1 MKWYAAAA
9 EQGHSGAQNRL
20 GVMYAEGQGAARDYG
35 KAVQW
40 YQRAAEQGDAAAQ
53 YNLGMVYAQ
62 GQGVPRD
69 NARAYFWY
77 NLAAM
82 ELVAMPPSA
91 AMKRPTSSALPRWP
105 SSRTRRWPGNP
116 SADCRLHSRH
126 QALPSRSAF
135 YAGRLP
141 PWFKSWLECRI
152 QRRSIRLPGQRCAA
166 DDF

>member
-1 MKWYAAAA
+1 
-9 EQGHSGAQNRL
+9 
-20 GVMYAEGQGAARDYG
+20 MYAEGQGAARDYA

-82 ELVAMPPSA
+82 ELGGDAAKRRDEAANKLSIAQVAEQQNKALAWQP
-91 AMKRPTSSALPRWP
+91 KR
-105 SSRTRRWPGNP
+105 
-116 SADCRLHSRH
+116 
-126 QALPSRSAF
+126 
-135 YAGRLP
+135 
-141 PWFKSWLECRI
+141 
-152 QRRSIRLPGQRCAA
+152 
-166 DDF
+166 